1 MFRDDG
7 ITLDDLVLYELH
19 HVAKSSFQPIF
30 GRRCRCQ
37 CPPMPTFAPMPSVD
51 MLNTPVW
58 HDDFFWDGT
67 LGDPGTS
74 YVNTQPYTLL
84 APVIQGAN
92 DADELA
98 LWLQDLMSIGN

>member
-1 MFRDDG
+1 M
-7 ITLDDLVLYELH
+7 
-19 HVAKSSFQPIF
+19 S
-30 GRRCRCQ
+30 
-37 CPPMPTFAPMPSVD
+37 TFAPMSSVD

-74 YVNTQPYTLL
+74 YVNTQPYTLH
-84 APVIQGAN
+84 APAIQGAS

-98 LWLQDLMSIGN
+98 LWLQDLMSMGH